1 MDSPVSPLTPMLSQ
15 ALEAACSLT
24 EARNGAR
31 FAEHNPTPT
40 MTATTG
46 PASTQ
51 TTSMIERLPVELLER
66 IALAVVRSN
75 NPVGPPSSLLTLLLL
90 SKRFNDVLGLRN
102 NEGLYAELFR
112 ERFDWKSV
120 ERRWAIMETIEEKR
134 EKRKLLEGAIEVRP
148 HDDLKLDPLG
158 SFSRP
163 SSPSQYA
170 PEPAS
175 PWRPFTSRDLALEFK
190 RRCAVL
196 TKMRLAVL
204 SGQIP
209 PSSSRP
215 SSPRLQ
221 AFTPRGIRQT
231 LPEPDDLT
239 QNLWTCYL
247 MLLENDGKNLKHL
260 TEYADLKTY
269 MRLFHKH
276 SLLSEALNPGWP
288 RQTAG
293 RALGLWIGWLGS
305 DDLSTETPDE
315 SDKRFFVLKPYV
327 FGAHKFDAFHVP
339 WTIPS
344 LPISRSS
351 HPILPPPEGYFH
363 ADLRPRATA
372 QSITH
377 MGRRIQIAPPI
388 LCHAAIFSFFF
399 RVEQDPAASTDV
411 TVAPFGAP
419 AHLGALGP
427 AQHPVHGSRLANAS
441 TPVKT
446 SLPVLSSRI
455 HDDDFIRL
463 ASCVDPYSSRGLPPL
478 RLRGTF
484 AGSWEGRFSFF
495 DFDSYKDMLGGRMKS
510 LYEGPFGD
518 QPQVWK
524 LEEKIVKL
532 GKNEKPGGKGPV
544 LNAGYEIGQSGPA
557 RSASLS
563 TSPPARYAPLPSVA
577 ASSSSSRTETLGLRR
592 LSTDMSVEGV
602 DEIRRAPKRVRSNDD
617 AFEGEDEH
625 DEDEDGDYEIL
636 LTGCGHSAWGQFLLK
651 GRVRSY
657 DGMFSITKEYTPD
670 SRGRWLYRGYC
681 VGGNLVGR
689 WRDTHTP
696 LDLNGYEG
704 TFIMT
709 RRV

>member
-1 MDSPVSPLTPMLSQ
+1 MELPKAPLTPMLSH
-15 ALEAACSLT
+15 ALAASCSLT
-24 EARNGAR
+24 TADGAN
-31 FAEHNPTPT
+31 EPTPA
-40 MTATTG
+40 ATT
-46 PASTQ
+46 PMATEQYTMPS
-51 TTSMIERLPVELLER
+51 SMIERLPVELLER
-66 IALAVVRSN
+66 IALAVVRSH
-75 NPVGPPSSLLTLLLL
+75 NPVGPPTSLVTLLLL
-90 SKRFNDVLGLRN
+90 SKRFNDVLGSRN

-112 ERFDWKSV
+112 ERFDWESI
-120 ERRWAIMETIEEKR
+120 ERRRAIMEIIEEKR

-163 SSPSQYA
+163 SSPSQYV

-175 PWRPFTSRDLALEFK
+175 PWRPFTSRDLATEFK

-196 TKMRLAVL
+196 TKMRAAVM

-231 LPEPDDLT
+231 LPEPDGLT

-247 MLLENDGKNLKHL
+247 MLLENDGKNLRHL

-293 RALGLWIGWLGS
+293 RALGLWIGWLGG

-327 FGAHKFDAFHVP
+327 FGAHKFDAFHAP

-363 ADLRPRATA
+363 ADLRPRTTA
-372 QSITH
+372 QAITH
-377 MGRRIQIAPPI
+377 MGRRIQIAPPV

-399 RVEQDPAASTDV
+399 RVEQDPASATDMS
-411 TVAPFGAP
+411 VAPFGAP
-419 AHLGALGP
+419 AHLGRLGP
-427 AQHPVHGSRLANAS
+427 AQHPVHGSRLVNSS

-446 SLPVLSSRI
+446 SLPVLSSRV

-478 RLRGTF
+478 RLKGTF

-524 LEEKIVKL
+524 IEEKVVKL
-532 GKNEKPGGKGPV
+532 LKGEKPGGKGPV
-544 LNAGYEIGQSGPA
+544 LNAGYEIGQLGPA
-557 RSASLS
+557 RST
-563 TSPPARYAPLPSVA
+563 TSPPTRYTALPSVQTNAAAA
-577 ASSSSSRTETLGLRR
+577 ASTGLRR
-592 LSTDMSVEGV
+592 SSTDMIV
-602 DEIRRAPKRVRSNDD
+602 DGADEARRAPKRVRSSESTDLAEQAEDD
-617 AFEGEDEH
+617 Q

-636 LTGCGHSAWGQFLLK
+636 LTGSGHSAWGQFLLK
-651 GRVRSY
+651 GRVRSW

-709 RRV
+709 RRA